1 MADLLGIGLS
11 GLRTSQTSLTVTG
24 HNISNVNT
32 AGYSRQETV
41 QSTRTPQYNGYG
53 YIGSGSTVQ
62 DVRRLVSDFL
72 TAQVRNNTV
81 VASDVEAYKTQI
93 DQLDSLLAGTVTG
106 VSPGL
111 ESFFSALQAAV
122 ESPSDIP
129 ARQLVLSEAEGLAK
143 RFNTVYERIDQ
154 QNQYINKQMA
164 SIADQVNR
172 LASSVAGYN
181 DAIATARANGAE
193 PNDLLDA
200 REETVRQ
207 LSELIGVQV
216 TEQDGALNV
225 FIGTGQPLVVGKQAN
240 SIAITPST
248 TDPTRTQ
255 VEFLSG
261 GSRQVITSQVNGGEL
276 GGLLRYRDEV
286 LDPTF
291 NSLGRLA
298 LSISEQ
304 VNDQLGQG
312 LDLAG
317 NVGSALFKDINSAD
331 LQALRSYP
339 TGANVAITDTS
350 KLSTSDYKLDLT
362 SVPPTARRLSDNATI
377 AVTGT
382 GTTADPYVIGDEGFT
397 VSFPAG
403 ATATSYTIMPT
414 RRGATSI
421 AVALD
426 QPEQLAFAAS
436 ARAEAN
442 TQNRGTGAIGQ
453 PELIDGP
460 SPIDTADLGRLFGT
474 GGLSLSFDATTGT
487 FDTSSL
493 PAGATLS
500 YVSPSTTGL
509 TSGQSNT
516 VRLDYT
522 DTVTGNSYSYEF
534 TVSGVPQAG
543 DTFSLAYNQ
552 NGVSDNRNGLKLVDL
567 QNKATVGVSYDTS
580 GNPIANTGVSF
591 SDGYG
596 DLVERVGTLTAQ
608 ARIDSEATT
617 ALLSQAQNNR
627 DSLSAVNL
635 DEEAAKLIQFEQ
647 YYNASAQVIQVAR
660 SVFDTLIN
668 AMG

>member
-32 AGYSRQETV
+32 PGYSRQETV
-41 QSTRTPQYNGYG
+41 QSTRIPQYNGYG
-53 YIGSGSTVQ
+53 YIGSGATVQ
-62 DVRRLVSDFL
+62 DVRRLTSEFL

-81 VASDVEAYKTQI
+81 VASDVEAYKSQI

-106 VSPGL
+106 ISPGL

-143 RFNTVYERIDQ
+143 RFNTVHQRIDE
-154 QNQYINKQMA
+154 QNQYINKQMG

-172 LASSVAGYN
+172 LAGTIAGYN
-181 DAIATARANGAE
+181 DAIATARGSGAE

-200 REETVRQ
+200 REEAVRE

-240 SIAITPST
+240 SIAVTPST
-248 TDPTRTQ
+248 TDPNRMQ

-261 GSRQVITSQVNGGEL
+261 GSRQSITSQVTGGEL

-291 NSLGRLA
+291 NSIGRLA
-298 LSISEQ
+298 LSVSEQ

-317 NVGSALFKDINSAD
+317 NVGSALFKDINSPD

-339 TGANVAITDTS
+339 TGANVAISDTS
-350 KLSTSDYKLDLT
+350 KLTTSDYRLDLST
-362 SVPPTARRLSDNATI
+362 VPPSARRLTDNATL

-382 GTTADPYVIGDEGFT
+382 GTAADPYVIGDEGFT
-397 VSFPAG
+397 VSFAAAP
-403 ATATSYTIMPT
+403 TATTYTIMPT
-414 RRGATSI
+414 RRGAVSI
-421 AVALD
+421 EKTLD
-426 QPEQLAFAAS
+426 QSEQLAFAAS
-436 ARAEAN
+436 ARASAN

-453 PELIDGP
+453 PELVEGP
-460 SPIDTADLGRLFGT
+460 APIDTADLGRLFGT
-474 GGLSLSFDATTGT
+474 SGRTLTFDATTGT
-487 FDTSSL
+487 FDTSGL

-509 TSGQSNT
+509 TSGQNNT
-516 VRLDYT
+516 VRLEYT
-522 DTVTGNSYSYEF
+522 DAVTGNSYTYDF

-543 DTFSLAYNQ
+543 DTFNLAYNEG
-552 NGVSDNRNGLKLVDL
+552 GVSDNRNGLKLVDL
-567 QNKATVGVSYDTS
+567 QNKSVIGVSYDGA
-580 GNPIANTGVSF
+580 GNPVANTGVSF

-608 ARIDSEATT
+608 ARVDSEATT
-617 ALLSQAQNNR
+617 ALLAQAQNNR

-660 SVFDTLIN
+660 SLFDTLISSI
-668 AMG
+668 G

>member
-181 DAIATARANGAE
+181 DAIATARSNGAE

-382 GTTADPYVIGDEGFT
+382 GTAADPYVIGDEGFT

>member
-362 SVPPTARRLSDNATI
+362 TVPPTARRLSDNATI

-421 AVALD
+421 EVALD